1 MAIAF
6 PSPSQRAAGSDLTI
20 AVSPLGLVELADEE
34 FEVHGPRL
42 NRYAQAWAFYL
53 GHHWAYQKVAGD
65 PQLTFNYVRA
75 LSDWIVNFAFGRG
88 VNFTVDKAYQHIVP
102 ALLDRIWNTDNHK
115 QAALWE
121 IGNQGSVQ
129 GDTFVKVAYEPAWED
144 TAGMAHPGRVRIL
157 PINAS
162 FVFPEW
168 HPHDRGRM
176 IRCKIKYRFWG
187 TAPEG
192 TRQVYTYVEILT
204 DDTIQEY
211 VNDELIDQRPNP
223 LGEIPIVHI
232 ANKQASASPWGLS
245 DVIDV
250 IPLNRQYNEL
260 ATDIQD
266 IINYHAA
273 PVTVITGAK
282 PSNLEKGANKIWGI
296 PSKDARVENLAG
308 GADGLAPALE
318 FLQQLKIAMH
328 EMAAV
333 PETALGQ
340 AQPISNTSGVALAIQ
355 YQPSMNAFEQKK
367 TQYSPGLEKINEL
380 ALRTLWTF
388 EPQTLL
394 YNKDTDGILEDE
406 REQAPYIDPA
416 DCEAYRTQCVW
427 ESPLPIDML
436 IKLQELQLKFA
447 LELESKKGAL
457 RELGEEFP
465 DEKIEELF
473 QEQIQD
479 TQHRAALQI
488 LQAHIA
494 AVTMELTGINPMTME
509 EQQPSTSTTTKK
521 PDGTT
526 TTSTSEPQKPVG
538 VPNAPGINDILA
550 GVDSQLFT
558 NIVRQA
564 FSPTQ
569 PARRNLEDDESSS

>member
-1 MAIAF
+1 VAIAF

-53 GHHWAYQKVAGD
+53 GHHWAYTKVNGE

-75 LSDWIVNFAFGRG
+75 LSDWLTNFAFGRG
-88 VNFTVDKAYQHIVP
+88 VAFTVDKQYQHIVP
-102 ALLDRIWNTDNHK
+102 ALLDRIWNTDNDK
-115 QAALWE
+115 QQTLWE
-121 IGNQGSVQ
+121 IGNQGGVQ
-129 GDTFVKVAYEPAWED
+129 GDAFIKVAYEPPWVD
-144 TAGMAHPGRVRIL
+144 SAGMGHPGRVRVL

-168 HPHDRGRM
+168 HPHDRDRM
-176 IRCKIKYRFWG
+176 VRCKIKYRFWG

-204 DDTIQEY
+204 DDWIEEY
-211 VNDELIDQRPNP
+211 VNDELIDRRPNP
-223 LGEIPIVHI
+223 LGEIPVVHI

-245 DVIDV
+245 DIIDV

-266 IINYHAA
+266 IINYHTA

-296 PSKDARVENLAG
+296 PSKDARVENLSG
-308 GADGLAPALE
+308 GSEGLPPALE
-318 FLQQLKIAMH
+318 FMQQLKIAMH

-367 TQYSPGLEKINEL
+367 TQYSPGLQKVNAL
-380 ALRTLWTF
+380 ALRTIWTF
-388 EPQTLL
+388 EPDTLL
-394 YNKDTDGILEDE
+394 YNQDTDGILEDP
-406 REQAPYIDPA
+406 RVQAPFIDMNDP
-416 DCEAYRTQCVW
+416 EAYRTKCIW
-427 ESPLPIDML
+427 ESPLPVDLL
-436 IKLQELQLKFA
+436 IKLQEIQLLFA
-447 LELESKKGAL
+447 LGLESKKGAL

-465 DEKIEELF
+465 DEKLQELF
-473 QEQIQD
+473 EEQLTDAQ
-479 TQHRAALQI
+479 QSAAMQI
-488 LQAHIA
+488 LNAHISSLII
-494 AVTMELTGINPMTME
+494 ELTG
-509 EQQPSTSTTTKK
+509 
-521 PDGTT
+521 
-526 TTSTSEPQKPVG
+526 V
-538 VPNAPGINDILA
+538 VPE
-550 GVDSQLFT
+550 GVDQVPPPPQETTANGAKKNPATKPPAGIAGALPSAQDVLNGVDTQLFT
-558 NIVRQA
+558 QLVQQA
-564 FSPTQ
+564 FVPKM
-569 PARRNLEDDESSS
+569 PARRNMPDSLSDNQ

>member
-1 MAIAF
+1 M
-6 PSPSQRAAGSDLTI
+6 
-20 AVSPLGLVELADEE
+20 
-34 FEVHGPRL
+34 
-42 NRYAQAWAFYL
+42 AWAHYL
-53 GHHWAYQKVAGD
+53 GHHWAYTKPAGQ
-65 PQLTFNYVRA
+65 PQLTYNYTRA
-75 LSDWIVNFAFGRG
+75 LSDWLVNFSFGKG
-88 VNFTVDKAYQHIVP
+88 VNFTVDKSFQHIVP
-102 ALLDRIWNTDNHK
+102 ALLDRVWNTDNDK
-115 QAALWE
+115 QKTLWE

-129 GDTFVKVAYEPAWED
+129 GDSFIKVAYEPMYED
-144 TAGMAHPGRVRIL
+144 SAGMAHPGRVRIL

-168 HPHDRGRM
+168 HPHDRDRM

-204 DDTIQEY
+204 DDWIEEY
-211 VNDELIDQRPNP
+211 VNDELIDRRPNP
-223 LGEIPIVHI
+223 LGEIPVVHI

-245 DVIDV
+245 DIIDV
-250 IPLNRQYNEL
+250 IPLNKTYNEI
-260 ATDIQD
+260 ATDLQD
-266 IINYHAA
+266 IINYHVA

-308 GADGLAPALE
+308 GFDGMPSAME
-318 FLQQLKIAMH
+318 FLQQLKVAMH

-367 TQYSPGLEKINEL
+367 TQYSPGLQKVNAL
-380 ALRTLWTF
+380 ALRTIWTF
-388 EPQTLL
+388 EPETLL
-394 YNKDTDGILEDE
+394 YNPDTEGILEDPRVQLPE
-406 REQAPYIDPA
+406 IDMA
-416 DCEAYRTQCVW
+416 DPEAYRTQCIW
-427 ESPLPIDML
+427 ESPLPVDKL
-436 IKLQELQLKFA
+436 ILLQEMMLLFQLG
-447 LELESKKGAL
+447 LESKKGAL
-457 RELGEEFP
+457 RSMGEEFP
-465 DEKIEELF
+465 DEKLQELF
-473 QEQIQD
+473 DEQIAEAQQD
-479 TQHRAALQI
+479 AAKQI

-526 TTSTSEPQKPVG
+526 TTSTSEPQSPVG

-558 NIVRQA
+558 QIVQQA
-564 FSPTQ
+564 FSPKM
-569 PARRNLEDDESSS
+569 ARRNLEDNESGN